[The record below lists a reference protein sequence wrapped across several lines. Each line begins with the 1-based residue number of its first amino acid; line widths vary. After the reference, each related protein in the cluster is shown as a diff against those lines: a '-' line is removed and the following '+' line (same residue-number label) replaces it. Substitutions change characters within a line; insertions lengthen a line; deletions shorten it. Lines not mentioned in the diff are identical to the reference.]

1 MQANAKPQTF
11 IGVTSGEA
19 FRKVREAFGD
29 DAIILSNKPKD
40 GMTEVIAMSQSAIGK
55 LADDAEPATSDHKA
69 PTAISP
75 APNQPLAQ
83 EINEEAASLLSELR
97 SMRAVMQSQI
107 SAQTSQPAMDPGRKA
122 VAKVMLNAGFSALLA
137 RSLSG
142 YTPPGTHPDQALQW
156 LRTGLT
162 KHLPIAGRDM
172 VEEGGIFALVGPTG
186 VGKTTT
192 TAKIAA
198 HCAMRYGPKSFTL
211 ITTDTYRLA
220 AEAQLQ
226 GFGKILGSPVHT
238 VSSAEDLQDTIE
250 DLKNKHLILIDTV
263 GMSQRDHRVS
273 EQIGMLMKAGK
284 VKRVLVMN
292 CATSGA
298 VLDDIAGVYSDTE
311 HGPLHGAILTKAD
324 ESLHLGSA
332 LDVLIRRKL
341 SLLYV
346 TNGQR
351 VPEDITVPN
360 ARDLIERAFAAT
372 QSNAFAVSDF
382 ELQLGAA

>member
-1 MQANAKPQTF
+1 MQSTVKPQKF
-11 IGVTSGEA
+11 IGDTSEEV
-19 FRKVREAFGD
+19 FRQVRAVHGY
-29 DAIILSNKPKD
+29 DAIVLSNKKVN
-40 GMTEVIAMSQSAIGK
+40 GQTEIIVMSQDAIGA
-55 LADDAEPATSDHKA
+55 LANGAEATSPGA
-69 PTAISP
+69 PAARAP
-75 APNQPLAQ
+75 ALNQSAPLVQAVSD
-83 EINEEAASLLSELR
+83 ETASLLSELR
-97 SMRAVMQSQI
+97 SMRETMQTQM
-107 SAQTSQPAMDPGRKA
+107 AMRTNQPAMDPGRKA
-122 VAKVMLNAGFSALLA
+122 VAKAMLNAGFSALLA

-142 YTPPGTHPDQALQW
+142 YTKPGASPEQALQW
-156 LRTGLT
+156 LLTGLT
-162 KHLPIAGRDM
+162 KHVPVAARDM
-172 VEEGGIFALVGPTG
+172 VDEGGIFALVGPTG

-198 HCAMRYGPKSFTL
+198 RCAMRYGPKSFTL

-238 VSSAEDLQDTIE
+238 VSSAEDLKDTIE

-273 EQIGMLMKAGK
+273 EQIGMLMKVGT

-298 VLDDIAGVYSDTE
+298 VLDDVAGVYSDTE
-311 HGPLHGAILTKAD
+311 HGPLHGAILTKSD
-324 ESLHLGSA
+324 ESLHLGAA

-341 SLLYV
+341 PLVYV

-351 VPEDITVPN
+351 VPEDIELPN
-360 ARDLIERAFAAT
+360 ARTLIERAFAAS

-382 ELQLGAA
+382 ELQLGAD